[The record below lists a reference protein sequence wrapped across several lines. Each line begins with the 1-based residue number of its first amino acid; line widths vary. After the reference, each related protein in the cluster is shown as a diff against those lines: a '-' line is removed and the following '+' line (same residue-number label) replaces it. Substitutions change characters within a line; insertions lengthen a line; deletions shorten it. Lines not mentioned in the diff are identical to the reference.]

1 MRDSDINP
9 LIREK
14 LIEDVD
20 DDNIL
25 GFIED
30 VLRIEQSGEGN
41 YGKIKKCE
49 RALAK
54 YVRMDG

>member
-14 LIEDVD
+14 LMEGVD
-20 DDNIL
+20 DANIL
-25 GFIED
+25 SFIED

-54 YVRMDG
+54 YVRMDE